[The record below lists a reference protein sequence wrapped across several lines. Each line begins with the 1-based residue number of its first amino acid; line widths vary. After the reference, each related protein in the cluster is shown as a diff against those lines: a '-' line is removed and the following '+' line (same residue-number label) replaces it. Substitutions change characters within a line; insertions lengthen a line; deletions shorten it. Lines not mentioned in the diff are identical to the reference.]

1 MVRSFLYSSKNKQ
14 FLIFL
19 FFLFLSGIFWL
30 METLNETYD
39 EEFPVAVRLVGVP
52 KNVVI
57 TTPLTDTVRV
67 TVHDK
72 GFMLLGYATSR
83 RFRPVV
89 LKFDTY
95 ADGETGH
102 GIVPMVDIQRQIRQQ
117 LYSSSTISGI
127 KSARLDFYFN
137 YGRKKVVKVSLAGNI
152 VPAKDYYLSHVQFW
166 PDKVTVYA
174 SKAKLDSIET
184 VMTEF
189 LRIANFSDTVTR
201 VVMLRPINGVKITP
215 AKDYYL
221 SHVQFWPDKV
231 TIYASKAKLDSIET
245 VMTEFLRIANFSDT
259 VTRVVRLRP
268 INGVKITP
276 AKVKIT
282 LFPDILTEETME
294 VPITAINRPIGTV
307 IRTFPQRVKVTF
319 TVGASLYRQVKASDF
334 HVVVDFKDIAAHPS
348 DKCNLYVTQRPRG
361 VSNVRLEMNQV
372 DYLIEQQ

>member
-1 MVRSFLYSSKNKQ
+1 MVRSFLFSSKNKQ

-57 TTPLTDTVRV
+57 TTPMTDTVRV
-67 TVHDK
+67 TIHDK
-72 GFMLLGYATSR
+72 GFMLLGYSTSR
-83 RFRPVV
+83 RLRPVV
-89 LKFDTY
+89 LKFDYY

-102 GIVPMVDIQRQIRQQ
+102 GAVPMVDIQRQIRQQ
-117 LYSSSTISGI
+117 LFSSSTISGI
-127 KSARLDFYFN
+127 KSDRLDFYFN

-166 PDKVTVYA
+166 PDKVT
-174 SKAKLDSIET
+174 
-184 VMTEF
+184 
-189 LRIANFSDTVTR
+189 
-201 VVMLRPINGVKITP
+201 
-215 AKDYYL
+215 
-221 SHVQFWPDKV
+221 
-231 TIYASKAKLDSIET
+231 IYASKAKLDSIET
-245 VMTEFLRIANFSDT
+245 VMTEFLRITNFSDT
-259 VTRVVRLRP
+259 VTREVRLRP

-276 AKVKIT
+276 SKVKIT

-307 IRTFPQRVKVTF
+307 IRTFPQRVNVTF
-319 TVGASLYRQVKASDF
+319 TVGASLYREVKVSDF
-334 HVVVDFKDIAAHPS
+334 HVVVDFKDISAHPS

>member
-1 MVRSFLYSSKNKQ
+1 MVRSFLFSSKNKQ

-117 LYSSSTISGI
+117 LFSSSTISGI
-127 KSARLDFYFN
+127 KSDRLDFYFN
-137 YGRKKVVKVSLAGNI
+137 YGRKKEVKVSLAGNI

-189 LRIANFSDTVTR
+189 LRIT
-201 VVMLRPINGVKITP
+201 
-215 AKDYYL
+215 
-221 SHVQFWPDKV
+221 
-231 TIYASKAKLDSIET
+231 
-245 VMTEFLRIANFSDT
+245 NFSDT

-294 VPITAINRPIGTV
+294 VPITAINKAVGTV
-307 IRTFPQRVKVTF
+307 IRTFPQRVNVTF

-334 HVVVDFKDIAAHPS
+334 RVVVDFKDISAHPS